1 MHPFAIFQSL
11 FLLMLANGAP
21 VVAKKLFG
29 RRLAYPLDAGLML
42 PDRRPLFGSSK
53 TVRGVLVSLFVAAA
67 AAPLVGVEAGTG
79 ALVAAGAMAGDLL
92 SSFVKRRLGFAPSSR
107 AVALDQLPESLLPLF
122 ACRTA
127 LRLSGADI
135 ALAVAIF
142 FGGEI
147 ILSRL
152 LYKAHLRDEPY

>member
-1 MHPFAIFQSL
+1 MHPLAICRAL

-42 PDRRPLFGSSK
+42 PDHRPLFGASK
-53 TVRGVLVSLFVAAA
+53 TVRGVLVSLLVTAA
-67 AAPLVGVEAGTG
+67 AAPFVGIEVRTG

-92 SSFVKRRLGFAPSSR
+92 SSFVKRRLGFAASSR

-122 ACRTA
+122 AGRA
-127 LRLSGADI
+127 VLGLSAVDI
-135 ALAVAIF
+135 ALAVAVF

-147 ILSRL
+147 VLSRL